1 MSDAHSSRYAEDAV
15 LTDYVLGHHS
25 HLFDETEGEVLR
37 AIGLERKAALIQKD
51 NEALASE
58 FRRKWVRVTSPQV
71 ALALEAGEET
81 SRRGVRDRL
90 LREHGREIV
99 VNRCP
104 RCHRIVRTPKAR
116 QCLWCGHD
124 WH

>member
-1 MSDAHSSRYAEDAV
+1 MSDTRRTHYEEDAI
-15 LTDYVLGHHS
+15 LTDYVLAHYS
-25 HLFDETEGEVLR
+25 HLCDDAESQVLR
-37 AIGLERKAALIQKD
+37 AFALERKAARMQED

-71 ALALEAGEET
+71 ARALEAGEEA

-90 LREHGREIV
+90 LKEHGREIV

-104 RCHRIVRTPKAR
+104 RCHRVVRTPMAR